1 MLLDPSKKTIAH
13 QSTLGVNVQTLNQ
26 DSNYSGHLAV
36 RWPCG
41 HKYQEV
47 QILFC
52 GLCILK
58 EIETSDRSGH
68 GLCFLSTAHISVIPI
83 QDWASFILLLL
94 PFKKKA
100 TRLPQVQSSEKN
112 QRNPWTCRYSKIL
125 QKACDAMNA
134 AAYCATLTR
143 VRDHTNPL
151 GMFSLSH
158 RRLTEQEQ
166 REREEKTGSREVAEQ
181 YIVSVRCPINSSV

>member
-1 MLLDPSKKTIAH
+1 MWPQIPGSANLFLWSLYLERNWNIRQEWTWVMFPIY
-13 QSTLGVNVQTLNQ
+13 STHFSHPDTRLSFFYSSSATLQ
-26 DSNYSGHLAV
+26 
-36 RWPCG
+36 
-41 HKYQEV
+41 
-47 QILFC
+47 
-52 GLCILK
+52 
-58 EIETSDRSGH
+58 
-68 GLCFLSTAHISVIPI
+68 
-83 QDWASFILLLL
+83 
-94 PFKKKA
+94 KKA
-100 TRLPQVQSSEKN
+100 TRLSQVQSSEKN

-125 QKACDAMNA
+125 RKACDAMNV